1 MDADMMEAWLARR
14 NTTDGNRRLTS
25 NAILPPFEV
34 SVEVSEFLKD
44 NCIASRSFPEPE
56 ETTAITVEFRGL
68 DIIR

>member
-1 MDADMMEAWLARR
+1 M
-14 NTTDGNRRLTS
+14 
-25 NAILPPFEV
+25 V